1 MQVSTLI
8 LTYNEEINI
17 AACLDALAWCDD
29 ICIIDSGSKDATLE
43 IAARYPQVRI
53 LHRPF
58 DNFAG
63 QRNFGLDKAEF
74 RHEWVL
80 HLDADEVLTEE
91 FIAALRALE
100 PPPGIHAYHV
110 PAKMMLYGSWLR
122 HAGMW
127 PGYQVRLGDRKLR
140 FKQVGHGQREDLP
153 ADQVATFGEAY
164 LHYSFSH
171 GLLRWFEKHI
181 RYARDEAQ
189 LIVNLRR
196 GEDAGGADPAEGDL
210 GGVSRRRKAKQLAA
224 HIPLWLRPVARFFY
238 VYLVRAGFRDGRSG
252 LIYTL
257 MLCVYEGMT
266 AVFAYDLM
274 LRGQGKR
281 KP

>member
-1 MQVSTLI
+1 MQVSILI
-8 LTYNEEINI
+8 LTHNEEINI
-17 AACLDALAWCDD
+17 ASCLDALCWCDD
-29 ICIIDSGSKDATLE
+29 ICIIDSGSTDATLE
-43 IAARYPQVRI
+43 IAARYPQVRV
-53 LHRPF
+53 LHRAF

-63 QRNFGLDKAEF
+63 QRNFGLEAADF

-80 HLDADEVLTEE
+80 HLDADEVVTDA
-91 FIAALRALE
+91 FVAALHALE

-110 PAKMMLYGSWLR
+110 PAKMMLYGSWL
-122 HAGMW
+122 HYAGMW
-127 PGYQVRLGDRKLR
+127 PAYQVRLGDRTLR

-153 ADQVATFGEAY
+153 ADQVGTFTEPY

-189 LIVNLRR
+189 LIVDLRR
-196 GEDAGGADPAEGDL
+196 GGDAQSGGDAE
-210 GGVSRRRKAKQLAA
+210 GGVSRRRKAKQMAA
-224 HIPLWLRPVARFFY
+224 HIPLWLRPVARFVY
-238 VYLVRAGFRDGRSG
+238 VYFLRAGFRDGRSG

-266 AVFAYDLM
+266 AVFAYDLL
-274 LRGQGKR
+274 LRGEGKR